1 MLKILKKIKGKFIWF
16 IVLSILISVFNS
28 LISITESI
36 AIDSVSQTFSIINKN
51 YFLSFSILVI
61 FIFISYLITL
71 VINYFYYML
80 YNKFILYTSKS
91 VANNFFQ
98 QYFNATYKNFEN
110 YNPETP
116 FNNIINNASNIYEM
130 SLVPLVSVISTAIN
144 FVFIFSYFS
153 YRNWVLGLIIF
164 GILILSSF
172 SKILFFRKVK
182 FYTEEN
188 QKSFNKLTK
197 EVAYILDR
205 YSVLYF
211 ANKQKHL
218 LVFLEET
225 VNKYC
230 QVNYKQIN
238 INIYDSE
245 LSSSILEI
253 FKILGLILLSLF
265 YLNNMFSISLGLI
278 YLFIKLLSE
287 LKSEFSS
294 LVTDIQKFLASLN
307 LYNLLN
313 LNLEK
318 EENGNFLGDIKE
330 IEFKNVSILREDKRL
345 IENFS
350 FKFLKGKKYLLIGE
364 SGSGKSTLVKSI
376 INSKLISFGEILFDS
391 KQSSSFSSREI
402 VKKINY
408 LEPEVFVLNKGINE
422 NIGLLDE
429 DKIKINELLR
439 FVEVF
444 NDVEKE
450 LNNVNFEADNQLS
463 LGQKQRISLARTLF
477 SNKDILILDESL
489 SNLDSITANKILDKL
504 LKTEKTI
511 IYISHHIESDF
522 VKKFDRVLEFTD
534 KGIKL
539 H

>member
-1 MLKILKKIKGKFIWF
+1 MLKIIKKIKGKFIGF
-16 IVLSILISVFNS
+16 IVISSLILVLSS
-28 LISITESI
+28 LISILESI
-36 AIDSVSQTFSIINKN
+36 AIDSISKTFSIFNSN
-51 YFLSFSILVI
+51 YFLSFSILVV
-61 FIFISYLITL
+61 FIFVSYLIML
-71 VINYFYYML
+71 AINYFYYMI
-80 YNKFILYTSKS
+80 YNKFVLYTSKS
-91 VANNFFQ
+91 VAKNFYQ
-98 QYFNATYKNFEN
+98 QYFSSAYKEVEN
-110 YNPETP
+110 YNAETS
-116 FNNIINNASNIYEM
+116 FNNVINNAGNIYEM
-130 SLVPLVSVISTAIN
+130 SLIPFVSAIATAIN
-144 FVFIFSYFS
+144 FAFIFSYFS
-153 YRNWVLGLIIF
+153 YKNWILGLIIL
-164 GILILSSF
+164 GILVLSSLT
-172 SKILFFRKVK
+172 KILFFKKIK

-188 QKSFNKLTK
+188 QKSFNELTQ
-197 EVAYILDR
+197 EIAYILDR
-205 YSVLYF
+205 YSVLYY
-211 ANKQKHL
+211 ANKQEYL
-218 LVFLEET
+218 LVLLEKPI
-225 VNKYC
+225 NKYC
-230 QVNYKQIN
+230 QINYKQIN
-238 INIYDSE
+238 FSIYDSE
-245 LSSSILEI
+245 LFSSILEV
-253 FKILGLILLSLF
+253 FKVLGLILLSLF
-265 YLNNMFSISLGLI
+265 YLNNIFSISLGLI
-278 YLFIKLLSE
+278 YLFIKLITE
-287 LKSEFSS
+287 LKSEFGTF
-294 LVTDIQKFLASLN
+294 VTDIQKFLASLN

-318 EENGNFLGDIKE
+318 EENGNFLGDINE
-330 IEFKNVSILREDKRL
+330 IEFKNVSIFRENKRL

-376 INSKLISFGEILFDS
+376 INPKLISFGEILFDS
-391 KQSSSFSSREI
+391 KPSSSFSSREI

-429 DKIKINELLR
+429 NKNKINELLR
-439 FVEVF
+439 FAEVF

-522 VKKFDRVLEFTD
+522 VKKFDSVLEFTD
-534 KGIKL
+534 KVIKI